1 MATTNFRN
9 NPSEKFYQFFTRLIN
24 QKETS
29 NTDIAQAFNKY
40 KANPPSFLNGIRVGN
55 FSVTVEMILI
65 AQEKFKLDP
74 CTLFEEKVNWAA
86 GKLTSLQAF
95 YDDSYKT
102 LTTSKRIGKQLHDL
116 LKKHAVNIKDYA
128 ERLGMTEQNLYKQL
142 RGEGRIY
149 ADTLITVCKDFNEP
163 MEQFRAG
170 ILAQSHTLE
179 KLRFCEESIRA
190 KNETIELL
198 KAQINNKKNTGKH

>member
-1 MATTNFRN
+1 MAATNFRN
-9 NPSEKFYQFFTRLIN
+9 TPSEKFYQFFTQMIDR
-24 QKETS
+24 KETS
-29 NTDIAQAFNKY
+29 NTELAQLFDKY
-40 KANPPSFLNGIRVGN
+40 RANPPSLLNGIRVGN
-55 FSVTVEMILI
+55 MSVTVEMILI

-86 GKLTSLQAF
+86 GTLTSVQEF

-102 LTTSKRIGKQLHDL
+102 LAAAKRIGKQLQDL
-116 LKKHAVNIKDYA
+116 LKRHAVNIKDYA

-163 MEQFRAG
+163 LEQFRAG
-170 ILAQSHTLE
+170 ILSQSHTLE
-179 KLRFCEESIRA
+179 KLRFCEETIRA

-198 KAQINNKKNTGKH
+198 KAQLEGKKNTGKP